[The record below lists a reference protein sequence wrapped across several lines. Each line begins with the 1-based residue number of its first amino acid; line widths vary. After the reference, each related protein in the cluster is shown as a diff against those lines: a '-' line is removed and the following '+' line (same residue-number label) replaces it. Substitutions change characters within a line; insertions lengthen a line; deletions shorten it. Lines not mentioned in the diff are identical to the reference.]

1 MHQAWFSNL
10 RVPLACHEEVM
21 IICKIRELETTAA
34 ATLPQHTVTK
44 VLQNPL
50 VPDGHSRQ
58 T

>member
-10 RVPLACHEEVM
+10 RVPLACREEVL
-21 IICKIRELETTAA
+21 IINKIRELETTAA
-34 ATLPQHTVTK
+34 AKPPQHTVTK

-50 VPDGHSRQ
+50 VPAGRSRQ